1 MELRPLV
8 LAILEAR
15 PLYGYEIA
23 QRARRRANLNWEE
36 GTLYPLLHKLERDGL
51 LASEWRT
58 APNGKDRKYYA
69 LTRKGKTVL
78 AKDRVDWKERVRVV
92 SEILLGGRHGK
103 PGRSAP

>member
-8 LAILEAR
+8 LAILEAGT
-15 PLYGYEIA
+15 LYGYEIA
-23 QRARRRANLNWEE
+23 QRARRRANLKWEE
-36 GTLYPLLHKLERDGL
+36 GTLYPLLHRLERDGL
-51 LASEWRT
+51 LASEWRK
-58 APNGKDRKYYA
+58 APTGKDRKYYS
-69 LTRKGKTVL
+69 LTKKGKTAL

>member
-23 QRARRRANLNWEE
+23 QPARRRGNLKWEE
-36 GTLYPLLHKLERDGL
+36 GTLYPLLHRLERDGL
-51 LASEWRT
+51 LASEWRK
-58 APNGKDRKYYA
+58 APTGKDRKYYS
-69 LTRKGKTVL
+69 LTRKGKTAL
-78 AKDRVDWKERVRVV
+78 AKDRKDWKEQVRVV
-92 SEILLGGRHGK
+92 SEILLGERHAK

>member
-23 QRARRRANLNWEE
+23 QRAHRRAKLKWEE
-36 GTLYPLLHKLERDGL
+36 GTLYPLLHRLERDGFL
-51 LASEWRT
+51 SSEWRK
-58 APNGKDRKYYA
+58 APTGKDRKYYS
-69 LTRKGKTVL
+69 LTRKGKAAL
-78 AKDRVDWKERVRVV
+78 AKDRLDWKERVRVV

-103 PGRSAP
+103 PRSSAP

>member
-23 QRARRRANLNWEE
+23 QRARRRANLKWEE
-36 GTLYPLLHKLERDGL
+36 GTLYPLLHRLERDGL
-51 LASEWRT
+51 LSSEWRK
-58 APNGKDRKYYA
+58 APTGKDRKYYA

-103 PGRSAP
+103 PRREPT

>member
-23 QRARRRANLNWEE
+23 QRAQRRANLKWEE
-36 GTLYPLLHKLERDGL
+36 GTLYPLLHRLERDGL
-51 LASEWRT
+51 LSSEWRK

-69 LTRKGKTVL
+69 LTKKGKTVL
-78 AKDRVDWKERVRVV
+78 AKDRADWKEQVRVV
-92 SEILLGGRHGK
+92 SEILLDGRRGK

>member
-1 MELRPLV
+1 MRPLV
-8 LAILEAR
+8 LAILESR

-23 QRARRRANLNWEE
+23 QRARRRAGLRWEE
-36 GTLYPLLHKLERDGL
+36 GTLYPLLHRLERDGL
-51 LASEWRT
+51 LSSEWRK

-69 LTRKGKTVL
+69 LTRDGKRVL

-92 SEILLGGRHGK
+92 SRILMGGRHAQ